1 MRTGVRMVGT
11 TAAAADGF
19 AQASLTATHTSEC
32 QAYDIESQ
40 YGQQNIIA

>member
-11 TAAAADGF
+11 TAAAAAADGF

-32 QAYDIESQ
+32 QAYDIVSQ
-40 YGQQNIIA
+40 